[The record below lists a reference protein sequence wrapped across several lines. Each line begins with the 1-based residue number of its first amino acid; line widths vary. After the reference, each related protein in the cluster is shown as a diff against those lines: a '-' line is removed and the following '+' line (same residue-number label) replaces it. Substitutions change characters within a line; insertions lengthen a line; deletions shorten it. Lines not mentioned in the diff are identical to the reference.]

1 MLEVKDDDRWTR
13 QGDDLVYDLA
23 LSFSQAALGGTFTV
37 PSPFGDEKVKVPAG
51 TQGGT
56 VFKVRSKGLPKLG
69 SDGKG
74 SLLIRTAVWTPEN
87 LTMEQQQL
95 FGEIAKLE
103 GEAPKKT
110 THGLWDRLR
119 DALGA

>member
-1 MLEVKDDDRWTR
+1 MSLPAGSIGYIT
-13 QGDDLVYDLA
+13 Q
-23 LSFSQAALGGTFTV
+23 ALGGSFTV
-37 PSPFGDEKVKVPAG
+37 PSPYGDEKVKVPAG

-56 VFKVRSKGLPKLG
+56 VFRVRSKGLPKLG

-74 SLLIRTAVWTPEN
+74 SLLVRTAVWTPEN
-87 LTMEQQQL
+87 LTMEQQKL